1 MAERHRAD
9 RSAEL
14 DPAILLVDMDS
25 FFASVEV
32 RDDPSLRGK
41 PVLVGGDG
49 GRGVVASCTYEAR
62 RFGIRSAMPMSTAKR
77 LCPDAVVLGG
87 RMDRYAQVSRQ
98 LREIL
103 LDHSPLVE
111 PLGLDEAFV
120 DVTGAVHLLGT
131 PLEIARSIESRVR
144 EDLRLRCGI
153 GVGPSKLIAKLASR
167 DAKPSIIDGRVI
179 EGPGVFVVL
188 RDEVQDY
195 LDQFPVRAL
204 YGVGPATAKTLA
216 RLGIERVSELAR
228 LDPDVLTN
236 HVGHHYAHTLIGLAR
251 GEDPRPVVAN
261 LASKSIG
268 NEETFSSDVTDRALL
283 EQRLRNQAV
292 AVSSALRGAQ
302 RRGRTVTVKVKYADF
317 KLVTRSHTM
326 VSGIDDHV
334 AILAVGKALL
344 ATLSVE
350 QGVRLLGIS
359 ASNLEDASTPVQLQL
374 TMDDGAPEDLKVQ
387 AERIQLDRASLD
399 DAVDEI
405 RSRFGRHALG
415 SASMLDRGEITV
427 PTQRMAPFG
436 PKGRGDEVDLG

>member
-251 GEDPRPVVAN
+251 GAPGRGQPGVQV
-261 LASKSIG
+261 
-268 NEETFSSDVTDRALL
+268 DRERGDLL
-283 EQRLRNQAV
+283 ERCHR
-292 AVSSALRGAQ
+292 SSAARAAAAESGGGRLISPAGRAASWPHGDGQGEVRRLQVGHPIAHHGQ
-302 RRGRTVTVKVKYADF
+302 RHR
-317 KLVTRSHTM
+317 
-326 VSGIDDHV
+326 
-334 AILAVGKALL
+334 
-344 ATLSVE
+344 
-350 QGVRLLGIS
+350 
-359 ASNLEDASTPVQLQL
+359 
-374 TMDDGAPEDLKVQ
+374 
-387 AERIQLDRASLD
+387 
-399 DAVDEI
+399 
-405 RSRFGRHALG
+405 
-415 SASMLDRGEITV
+415 
-427 PTQRMAPFG
+427 
-436 PKGRGDEVDLG
+436 